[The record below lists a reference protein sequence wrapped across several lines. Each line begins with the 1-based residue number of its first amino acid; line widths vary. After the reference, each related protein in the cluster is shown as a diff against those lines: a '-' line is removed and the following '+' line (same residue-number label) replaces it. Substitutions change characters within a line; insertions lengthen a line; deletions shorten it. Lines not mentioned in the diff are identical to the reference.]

1 MENYNGFDLDLKRTN
16 ATESNNRE
24 TASHATTIT
33 FTIGMT
39 TSDNCSAPTCTCF
52 C

>member
-1 MENYNGFDLDLKRTN
+1 MGKNNGFDLDLKRTK
-16 ATESNNRE
+16 AVESDNRE
-24 TASHATTIT
+24 TASVATTIT
-33 FTIGMT
+33 ITTGFT